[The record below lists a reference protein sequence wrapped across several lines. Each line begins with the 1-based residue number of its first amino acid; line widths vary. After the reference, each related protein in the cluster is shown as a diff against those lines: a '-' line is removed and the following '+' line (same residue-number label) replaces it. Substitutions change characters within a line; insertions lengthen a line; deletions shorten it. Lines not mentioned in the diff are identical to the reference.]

1 MTGDDMPASAPAL
14 GNDVYASVRRLA
26 SMTGGNVELALYQ
39 KQPSRQAKPGS
50 PMLQETRDPVSKVT
64 WDNYVTMARADMEA
78 MGLNTY
84 IAQRDKASVVKVT
97 VNGQSVE
104 LPAFID
110 RPTPGTLGIA
120 LGYGRGDG
128 GENIGR
134 AAFATGEDGE
144 HLLTADGKP
153 MPIGAN
159 VFGLATVK
167 DGVPRYDAFD
177 VTVETTGAEYP

>member
-1 MTGDDMPASAPAL
+1 M
-14 GNDVYASVRRLA
+14 
-26 SMTGGNVELALYQ
+26 ELALYQ
-39 KQPSRQAKPGS
+39 KQAIAAGDQAGN
-50 PMLQETRDPVSKVT
+50 PMLQETPDPVSKVT

-104 LPAFID
+104 LPAFMQ
-110 RPTPGTLGIA
+110 PGQTPGTLGIA

-134 AAFATGEDGE
+134 AAFATGENGE
-144 HLLTADGKP
+144 HLQTADGKP
-153 MPIGAN
+153 MPIGAGYGAAGERCMAIS
-159 VFGLATVK
+159 V
-167 DGVPRYDAFD
+167 AFS
-177 VTVETTGAEYP
+177 VRRRWYVSEFYLETSRHV